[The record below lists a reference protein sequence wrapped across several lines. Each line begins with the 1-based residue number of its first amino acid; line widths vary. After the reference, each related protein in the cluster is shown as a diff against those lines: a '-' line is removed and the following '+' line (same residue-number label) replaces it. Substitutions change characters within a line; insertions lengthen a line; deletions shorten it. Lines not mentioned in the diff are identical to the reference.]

1 MKEIPAAFKTT
12 LTYLDK
18 VNSDGEPKTIKLED
32 LYEFDSKIGKGANGI
47 VCLCICR
54 KSQK

>member
-1 MKEIPAAFKTT
+1 MRRSTTPAHKGPTMHMKEIPAAFKTT

-32 LYEFDSKIGKGANGI
+32 LYEFD
-47 VCLCICR
+47 
-54 KSQK
+54 